1 MREIWRVVLEKRMLS
16 TKMEVD
22 NLINVKVA
30 ITVVRGG
37 GSDGGPERY
46 NGRGEPGWNWAL
58 VILMFRYRG
67 HGEEK

>member
-37 GSDGGPERY
+37 VVTVVP
-46 NGRGEPGWNWAL
+46 N
-58 VILMFRYRG
+58 VIMDVENRVGIGL
-67 HGEEK
+67 

>member
-37 GSDGGPERY
+37 SDGGPERY
-46 NGRGEPGWNWAL
+46 NGRGERGWNWAS
-58 VILMFRYRG
+58 VILMFRYRD
-67 HGEEK
+67 HGEDK